1 MISSNS
7 LNKWEVMMINLPLFF
22 SLIIFCY
29 FILDDD
35 FVNKVCGKVEGERFA
50 QDIDK
55 IGLVPTTSCGF

>member
-1 MISSNS
+1 M
-7 LNKWEVMMINLPLFF
+7 
-22 SLIIFCY
+22 
-29 FILDDD
+29 LDDD